1 MTWNI
6 RRRSHGPALR
16 AADRWDTRAPHLR
29 DLLRAE
35 MPTVLGVQE
44 ALPDQAEW
52 VHAALGDSYGR
63 VGYGRAR
70 DAGDEAAP
78 IFYDAQ
84 RLELLDWGQHA
95 LSRKPGEP
103 GSRSWGSI
111 FPRVFVAAS
120 FRDRDTGMRFQMINT
135 HLDHLSAWARLMSA
149 RALSAAVQA
158 CPTPSFIT
166 GDFNTGPAAAPM
178 RHLREAA
185 QMRDAWDA
193 AESRH
198 SEEWGTFS
206 RYRPP
211 RAPGRRIDWI
221 LASPSVRVT
230 AAGIST
236 ARNAQRGSDHLPVQ
250 AQIELR

>member
-1 MTWNI
+1 
-6 RRRSHGPALR
+6 
-16 AADRWDTRAPHLR
+16 
-29 DLLRAE
+29 

-70 DAGDEAAP
+70 DGGDEAAP

-103 GSRSWGSI
+103 GSRSWGSM

-158 CPTPSFIT
+158 CPTPRSS
-166 GDFNTGPAAAPM
+166 PAISIPV
-178 RHLREAA
+178 R
-185 QMRDAWDA
+185 
-193 AESRH
+193 
-198 SEEWGTFS
+198 
-206 RYRPP
+206 RPP
-211 RAPGRRIDWI
+211 QC
-221 LASPSVRVT
+221 
-230 AAGIST
+230 GIS
-236 ARNAQRGSDHLPVQ
+236 AKPRRCAMRGRCREPAQRGMGHILAISAASGPRQTH
-250 AQIELR
+250 